1 MRIRYNNMGST
12 RKGPFSVPPPP
23 PKKTSVKSRIR
34 EVSVIFLDIS
44 GLLFYLDLC
53 MILFSLIL
61 IKAQ

>member
-1 MRIRYNNMGST
+1 
-12 RKGPFSVPPPP
+12 
-23 PKKTSVKSRIR
+23 
-34 EVSVIFLDIS
+34 VIFLDIS